1 MSGLFLLDTK
11 VRDFSENRTISTPNK
26 NAKAGHPFKRDYPTL
41 CLLPIGTKPTARS
54 QRRRAYPYA
63 HRAALPQPHAPDAWH
78 KPPHPPFCRQLR

>member
-11 VRDFSENRTISTPNK
+11 VRDFSENRTISTPPK
-26 NAKAGHPFKRDYPTL
+26 NAKAGHPFKRDYPAL
-41 CLLPIGTKPTARS
+41 YLLPIGTKPTARS

>member
-1 MSGLFLLDTK
+1 MSGLLLLDTK

-26 NAKAGHPFKRDYPTL
+26 NSKAGHPFKRDYPAL

-63 HRAALPQPHAPDAWH
+63 HRAALPQPHAPDA
-78 KPPHPPFCRQLR
+78 